1 MANKMQRDG
10 GLLQNASSAV
20 AVDTFYDRR
29 SGFEFMTNPLGAL
42 FDLAFANEGTTI
54 NLDWNTVWHSRS
66 ARLRDGWNTE

>member
-1 MANKMQRDG
+1 MANKMRRDG
-10 GLLQNASSAV
+10 RLLQNTSSAV

-42 FDLAFANEGTTI
+42 LNLAFANEGTTI

-66 ARLRDGWNTE
+66 ARLRDGWTTE

>member
-1 MANKMQRDG
+1 MANKMRRDG

-20 AVDTFYDRR
+20 AVEPLYDRR

-42 FDLAFANEGTTI
+42 LNLAFANEGTTI

-66 ARLRDGWNTE
+66 ARLRDGWTTE